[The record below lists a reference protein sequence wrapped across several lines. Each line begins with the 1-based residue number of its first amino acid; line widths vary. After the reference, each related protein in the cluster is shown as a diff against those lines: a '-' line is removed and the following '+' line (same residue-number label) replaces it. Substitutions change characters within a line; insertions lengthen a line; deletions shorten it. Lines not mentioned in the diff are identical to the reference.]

1 MRARPTKT
9 KDTLGGQL
17 PALTDPDPANR
28 PPQEGGNAT
37 GENSLLKDAIKKAFK
52 DNKINKS
59 HNNDDPNNPRFL
71 LAWRMYPN
79 ANNAHIQQATQPGGS
94 CGCGCSCNG

>member
-17 PALTDPDPANR
+17 PALTDADPANR

-37 GENSLLKDAIKKAFK
+37 EENNLLNNAIRKAFK
-52 DNKINKS
+52 ENKIDKA
-59 HNNDDPNNPRFL
+59 HNNDDPNNPRFV

-79 ANNAHIQQATQPGGS
+79 GNNTHIQQSGG
-94 CGCGCSCNG
+94 CGCGCNG